1 MHLTVTKQAIFI
13 KSFVEVTGILQ
24 NLEQIMVK
32 RYVLGTEQLQEL
44 IIFLYIRM
52 KVIT

>member
-1 MHLTVTKQAIFI
+1 MQLIATKQAVFI

-32 RYVLGTEQLQEL
+32 RHVLGTE
-44 IIFLYIRM
+44 
-52 KVIT
+52 